1 MHAAPDMVKRV
12 AQVSSLGRFRSAKG
26 VISSPSP
33 KASGYVTVK
42 VHGRNYNIHRLI
54 AVAFGLPKRED
65 QTEVN
70 HRDGN
75 PSHNNVPNLEWC
87 SPRENRIHSHAMQR
101 KSSARKLSKPV
112 LGRKCGE
119 TEWVSY
125 PSTIGASRTLGLCLC
140 SVSVCCNGKQ
150 RTTGGYEFKF
160 DRPTEVPV
168 LDGEE
173 WREVHGG
180 AAVSSLGRFRSTR
193 GIVSTPTPIRNGY
206 VHVMIQQKTYW
217 MHRLVAQ
224 AFNLP
229 RREDQLQVNHKD
241 RNPSNNCVT
250 NLEWVS
256 VAENMQHSYA
266 TNAERRSSGPK
277 QSKPTL
283 GRRVGD
289 SEWMRFESYQ
299 DAARRMGVNAGNVK
313 RCCDGVQ
320 ESTKGFEFKHDAPVE
335 VDVLEG
341 EEWRDVVVPEET

>member
-1 MHAAPDMVKRV
+1 M
-12 AQVSSLGRFRSAKG
+12 G
-26 VISSPSP
+26 
-33 KASGYVTVK
+33 
-42 VHGRNYNIHRLI
+42 
-54 AVAFGLPKRED
+54 
-65 QTEVN
+65 
-70 HRDGN
+70 
-75 PSHNNVPNLEWC
+75 
-87 SPRENRIHSHAMQR
+87 
-101 KSSARKLSKPV
+101 RKL
-112 LGRKCGE
+112 GE

-125 PSTIGASRTLGLCLC
+125 PSVIGASRTLGLHLC
-140 SVSVCCNGKQ
+140 SVSACCNGKQ

-180 AAVSSLGRFRSTR
+180 AAVSSLGRLRSTL
-193 GIVSTPTPIRNGY
+193 GIVSTPTPKRDGY
-206 VHVMIQQKTYW
+206 VHVIIQQKTYF

-229 RREDQLQVNHKD
+229 RREDQFQVNHKD

-266 TNAERRSSGPK
+266 TNADRKSSGPK

-299 DAARRMGVNAGNVK
+299 DAARRMGVNTGNVK

-320 ESTKGFEFKHDAPVE
+320 ESTKGFVFKHDAPAEVE
-335 VDVLEG
+335 VLEEG
-341 EEWRDVVVPEET
+341 EEWRDVVIPEEK